1 MNKTEHNFSILVAEN
16 KDKIYR
22 ICCYYLSRDEDRK
35 DLYQETLLNLWKAF
49 KSFREE
55 SAFSTWAFRITVNTA
70 LQFISKEKRINISR
84 KNYSNRGMNQDLS
97 HEDKSMTPEQNEIEI
112 LHKSILQLPLIDMI
126 IISLVLEEVPSKD
139 IAKIIGLT
147 DANVR
152 VRIHRA
158 KSTLKRIIEGGE
170 S

>member
-1 MNKTEHNFSILVAEN
+1 MKKTEPNFSRLVEEN

-22 ICCYYLSRDEDRK
+22 ICCYYLSNDEDRK
-35 DLYQETLLNLWKAF
+35 DLYQEALLNLWKAF

-70 LQFISKEKRINISR
+70 LQFLNREKRLKTSR
-84 KNYSNRGMNQDLS
+84 KNYSSQNISQ
-97 HEDKSMTPEQNEIEI
+97 EDKSLITEQNEIEI
-112 LHKSILQLPLIDMI
+112 LHKSIIQLPLIDMI
-126 IISLVLEEVPSKD
+126 IISLVLEEVPSKE

-147 DANVR
+147 DTNVR

-158 KSTLKRIIEGGE
+158 KNVLKKIIEGGK

>member
-1 MNKTEHNFSILVAEN
+1 MKKTEYNFSRLVAEN

-22 ICCYYLSRDEDRK
+22 ICCYYLSNDEDRK

-70 LQFISKEKRINISR
+70 LQFISKEKRLQTSR
-84 KNYSNRGMNQDLS
+84 NNYTSRDLS
-97 HEDKSMTPEQNEIEI
+97 KENDSVISEQNEIDV

-126 IISLVLEEVPSKD
+126 IISLVLEEVPSKE
-139 IAKIIGLT
+139 IANIIGLT
-147 DANVR
+147 DTNVR
-152 VRIHRA
+152 VRIHRV
-158 KSTLKRIIEGGE
+158 KNTLKKIIERGV

>member
-1 MNKTEHNFSILVAEN
+1 MNKTENNFSELVAEN

-22 ICCYYLSRDEDRK
+22 ICCYYLSNDEDRK

-70 LQFISKEKRINISR
+70 LQFISKEKRLQTS
-84 KNYSNRGMNQDLS
+84 KNNYTNQDLS
-97 HEDKSMTPEQNEIEI
+97 QEANSIITQQHEIEI
-112 LHKSILQLPLIDMI
+112 LQRSILQLPLIDMI
-126 IISLVLEEVPSKD
+126 IISLVLEEVSSKE
-139 IAKIIGLT
+139 IAQIIGLT
-147 DANVR
+147 DSNVR

-158 KSTLKRIIEGGE
+158 KSTLKKIIEGGK

>member
-1 MNKTEHNFSILVAEN
+1 MEKTEHNFSRLIEEN

-22 ICCYYLSRDEDRK
+22 ICCYYLSNDEDRN

-70 LQFISKEKRINISR
+70 LKFISKDKRLNATKKS
-84 KNYSNRGMNQDLS
+84 YSSQDLS
-97 HEDKSMTPEQNEIEI
+97 IEDSNKISEQNEIDI
-112 LHKSILQLPLIDMI
+112 LNKSILQLPLIDMI
-126 IISLVLEEVPSKD
+126 IISLVLEEVPSKE

-147 DANVR
+147 DSNVR

-158 KSTLKRIIEGGE
+158 KNTLKNIIEGGE

>member
-1 MNKTEHNFSILVAEN
+1 MEKTEHNFSRLIEEN

-22 ICCYYLSRDEDRK
+22 ICCYYLSNDEDRN

-70 LQFISKEKRINISR
+70 LQFISKDKRLNATKKS
-84 KNYSNRGMNQDLS
+84 YSSQDLS
-97 HEDKSMTPEQNEIEI
+97 IEDSIKISEQNEIDI
-112 LHKSILQLPLIDMI
+112 LNKSILQLPLIDMI
-126 IISLVLEEVPSKD
+126 IISLVLEEVPSKE

-147 DANVR
+147 DSNVR

-158 KSTLKRIIEGGE
+158 KNTLKNIIEGGE

>member
-1 MNKTEHNFSILVAEN
+1 MKKTEHNFSRLVEEN

-22 ICCYYLSRDEDRK
+22 ICCYYLSSDEDRK

-55 SAFSTWAFRITVNTA
+55 SSFSTWAFRITVNTA
-70 LQFISKEKRINISR
+70 LQFISKEKRQYVSS
-84 KNYSNRGMNQDLS
+84 KNYSRPDMRQ
-97 HEDKSMTPEQNEIEI
+97 EDESLISEQIEIEI

-126 IISLVLEEVPSKD
+126 IISLVLEEVSSKD

-147 DANVR
+147 DTNVR

-158 KSTLKRIIEGGE
+158 KSTLKKIIEGGA

>member
-1 MNKTEHNFSILVAEN
+1 MKKTEHSFSRLVEEN
-16 KDKIYR
+16 KDKIFR
-22 ICCYYLSRDEDRK
+22 ICCYYLSDDEDRK
-35 DLYQETLLNLWKAF
+35 DLYQEVLLNLWKAF

-70 LQFISKEKRINISR
+70 LQFISKEKKLNATR
-84 KNYSNRGMNQDLS
+84 KNYPSQDTGQ
-97 HEDKSMTPEQNEIEI
+97 EDVGLITEQNEIEI
-112 LHKSILQLPLIDMI
+112 LHKSIVQLPLIDMI

-139 IAKIIGLT
+139 IAKIIGLS
-147 DANVR
+147 DSNVR

-158 KSTLKRIIEGGE
+158 KNALKKIIEGGA

>member
-1 MNKTEHNFSILVAEN
+1 MEKTEYNFSRLIDEN

-22 ICCYYLSRDEDRK
+22 ICCYYLSNDEDRK

-70 LQFISKEKRINISR
+70 LQFISKEKRLYTAR
-84 KNYSNRGMNQDLS
+84 KNYSSQDLS
-97 HEDKSMTPEQNEIEI
+97 IEDKNTISEQDDIDI
-112 LHKSILQLPLIDMI
+112 LHKSILQLSLIDMI
-126 IISLVLEEVPSKD
+126 IISLVLEDIPSKE
-139 IAKIIGLT
+139 IANIIGLN

-158 KSTLKRIIEGGE
+158 KNTLKKIIEGGE

>member
-1 MNKTEHNFSILVAEN
+1 MKKTEHNFSRLVEEN

-22 ICCYYLSRDEDRK
+22 ICCYYLSNDEDRK
-35 DLYQETLLNLWKAF
+35 DLYQEALLNLWKAF

-70 LQFISKEKRINISR
+70 LQFLNREKRLKTSR
-84 KNYSNRGMNQDLS
+84 KNYSSQNISQ
-97 HEDKSMTPEQNEIEI
+97 EDKSLITEQNEIEI
-112 LHKSILQLPLIDMI
+112 LHKSIIQLPLIDMI
-126 IISLVLEEVPSKD
+126 IISLVLEEVPSKE

-147 DANVR
+147 DTNVR

-158 KSTLKRIIEGGE
+158 KNVLKKIIEGGK

>member
-1 MNKTEHNFSILVAEN
+1 MEKTEHNFSRLIDEN

-22 ICCYYLSRDEDRK
+22 ICCYYLSNDEDRK
-35 DLYQETLLNLWKAF
+35 DLYQETLLSLWKAF

-70 LQFISKEKRINISR
+70 LQFLNREKRLKTSR
-84 KNYSNRGMNQDLS
+84 KNYSSQNISQ
-97 HEDKSMTPEQNEIEI
+97 EDKSLITEQNEIEI

-126 IISLVLEEVPSKD
+126 IISLVLEEVPPKE

-147 DANVR
+147 DTNVR

-158 KSTLKRIIEGGE
+158 KNVLKKIVEGGK

>member
-1 MNKTEHNFSILVAEN
+1 MEKTEHNFSRLIEEN

-22 ICCYYLSRDEDRK
+22 ICFYYLSNDEDRN

-70 LQFISKEKRINISR
+70 LQFISKDKRLNATKKS
-84 KNYSNRGMNQDLS
+84 YSSQDLS
-97 HEDKSMTPEQNEIEI
+97 IEDSNKISEQNEIDI
-112 LHKSILQLPLIDMI
+112 LNKSILQLPLIDMI
-126 IISLVLEEVPSKD
+126 IISLVLEEVPSKE

-147 DANVR
+147 DSNVR

-158 KSTLKRIIEGGE
+158 KNTLKNIIEGGE

>member
-1 MNKTEHNFSILVAEN
+1 MEKTEHNFSRLIEEN

-22 ICCYYLSRDEDRK
+22 ICCYYLSNDEDRN

-70 LQFISKEKRINISR
+70 LQFISKDKRLNATKKS
-84 KNYSNRGMNQDLS
+84 YSSQDLS
-97 HEDKSMTPEQNEIEI
+97 IEDSNKISEQNEIDI
-112 LHKSILQLPLIDMI
+112 LNKSILQLPLIDMI
-126 IISLVLEEVPSKD
+126 IISLVLEEVPSKE

-147 DANVR
+147 DSNVR

-158 KSTLKRIIEGGE
+158 KNALKNIIEGGE

>member
-1 MNKTEHNFSILVAEN
+1 MEKTEHNFSRLIEEN

-22 ICCYYLSRDEDRK
+22 ICCYYLSNDEDRN

-70 LQFISKEKRINISR
+70 LKFISKDKRLNATKKS
-84 KNYSNRGMNQDLS
+84 YSSQDLS
-97 HEDKSMTPEQNEIEI
+97 IEDSNKISEQNEIDI
-112 LHKSILQLPLIDMI
+112 LNKSILQLPLIDMI
-126 IISLVLEEVPSKD
+126 IISLVLEEVPSKE

-147 DANVR
+147 DSNVR

-158 KSTLKRIIEGGE
+158 KNALKNIIEGGE

>member
-1 MNKTEHNFSILVAEN
+1 MKKTDHNFSRLVEEN

-22 ICCYYLSRDEDRK
+22 ICCYYLSNDEDRK

-49 KSFREE
+49 ESFREE
-55 SAFSTWAFRITVNTA
+55 STFSTWAFRITVNTA
-70 LQFISKEKRINISR
+70 LQFISKEKRLKAGR
-84 KNYSNRGMNQDLS
+84 QEFTGQDGNQENKGIITE
-97 HEDKSMTPEQNEIEI
+97 HKEIEI

-147 DANVR
+147 DSNVR

-158 KSTLKRIIEGGE
+158 KNTLKKIIEGGAL
-170 S
+170 

>member
-1 MNKTEHNFSILVAEN
+1 MEKTEYNFSRLIDEN

-22 ICCYYLSRDEDRK
+22 ICCYYLSNDEDRK

-70 LQFISKEKRINISR
+70 LQFISKEKRLYTAR
-84 KNYSNRGMNQDLS
+84 KNYSSQDLS
-97 HEDKSMTPEQNEIEI
+97 IEDKNTISEQDDIDI
-112 LHKSILQLPLIDMI
+112 LHKSILQLSLIDMI
-126 IISLVLEEVPSKD
+126 IISLVLEDIPSKE
-139 IAKIIGLT
+139 IANIIGLN

-158 KSTLKRIIEGGE
+158 KNILKKIIEGGE

>member
-1 MNKTEHNFSILVAEN
+1 MEKTEHNFSRLIDEN

-22 ICCYYLSRDEDRK
+22 ICCYYLSNDEDRK
-35 DLYQETLLNLWKAF
+35 DLYQETLLSLWKAF

-55 SAFSTWAFRITVNTA
+55 SAFSTWAFRITVNSA
-70 LQFISKEKRINISR
+70 LQFLNREKRLKTSR
-84 KNYSNRGMNQDLS
+84 KNYSSQNISQ
-97 HEDKSMTPEQNEIEI
+97 EDKSLITEQNEIEI

-126 IISLVLEEVPSKD
+126 IISLVLEEVPSKE

-147 DANVR
+147 DTNVR

-158 KSTLKRIIEGGE
+158 KNVLKKIVEGGK

>member
-1 MNKTEHNFSILVAEN
+1 MKKTEHNFSRLVEEN

-22 ICCYYLSRDEDRK
+22 ICCYYLSNDEDRN

-70 LQFISKEKRINISR
+70 LQFISKEKKLHASKRA
-84 KNYSNRGMNQDLS
+84 YSNQDIS
-97 HEDKSMTPEQNEIEI
+97 QEDVSRITEQNEIEI
-112 LHKSILQLPLIDMI
+112 LHKSILQLPMIDMI
-126 IISLVLEEVPSKD
+126 IISLVLEEVPSKE

-147 DANVR
+147 DSNVR

-158 KSTLKRIIEGGE
+158 KNALKNIIEGGE

>member
-1 MNKTEHNFSILVAEN
+1 MDTTEQNFSRLLEEN

-22 ICCYYLSRDEDRK
+22 VCCYYLSNDEDRK
-35 DLYQETLLNLWKAF
+35 DLYQETLLNIWKAF

-55 SAFSTWAFRITVNTA
+55 SSFSTWAFRITVNTA
-70 LQFISKEKRINISR
+70 LQFISKERRLETSR
-84 KNYSNRGMNQDLS
+84 KDFSGQFISQEDNPLS
-97 HEDKSMTPEQNEIEI
+97 TEGNEIEI

-126 IISLVLEEVPSKD
+126 IISLVLEEVKSND

-147 DANVR
+147 DSNVR

-158 KSTLKRIIEGGE
+158 KSILKKIIEGGE

>member
-1 MNKTEHNFSILVAEN
+1 MEKTEQFFSKLIEEN

-22 ICCYYLSRDEDRK
+22 ICCYYLSNEEDRK

-70 LQFISKEKRINISR
+70 LQFISKEKNIRTVKKSFSFQ
-84 KNYSNRGMNQDLS
+84 YSNAEENNLNTD
-97 HEDKSMTPEQNEIEI
+97 QNEINI
-112 LHKSILQLPLIDMI
+112 LNKSILQLPLLDMI
-126 IISLVLEEVPSKD
+126 IISLVLEDVSSKE
-139 IAKIIGLT
+139 IANIIGLSDT
-147 DANVR
+147 NVR

-158 KSTLKRIIEGGE
+158 KHTLRKIIEGGE

>member
-1 MNKTEHNFSILVAEN
+1 MNKTEHNFSRLVEEN

-22 ICCYYLSRDEDRK
+22 ICCYYLSNDEDRK
-35 DLYQETLLNLWKAF
+35 DLYQEALLNLWKAF

-70 LQFISKEKRINISR
+70 LQFLSREKRLKTSR
-84 KNYSNRGMNQDLS
+84 KNYSSQNISQ
-97 HEDKSMTPEQNEIEI
+97 EDKSLITEQNEIEI

-126 IISLVLEEVPSKD
+126 VISLVLEEVSSKE

-147 DANVR
+147 DTNVR

-158 KSTLKRIIEGGE
+158 KNVLKKIIEGGK

>member
-1 MNKTEHNFSILVAEN
+1 MKKTEHNFSRLVEEN

-22 ICCYYLSRDEDRK
+22 ICCYYLSNDEDRK

-55 SAFSTWAFRITVNTA
+55 STFSTWAFRITVNTA
-70 LQFISKEKRINISR
+70 LQFISREKKLQASW
-84 KNYSNRGMNQDLS
+84 KDYSHQDLS
-97 HEDKSMTPEQNEIEI
+97 QGDKSMITDQNEIE
-112 LHKSILQLPLIDMI
+112 LLNKSILQLPLIDMI
-126 IISLVLEEVPSKD
+126 IISLVLEDVSSKD

-147 DANVR
+147 DSNVR

-158 KSTLKRIIEGGE
+158 KNTLKKIIEGGE

>member
-1 MNKTEHNFSILVAEN
+1 MKKAEHNFSRLIEEN

-22 ICCYYLSRDEDRK
+22 ICCYYLSNDEDRK

-70 LQFISKEKRINISR
+70 LQFISKEKRIDICRN
-84 KNYSNRGMNQDLS
+84 NYSNQGINQGIS
-97 HEDKSMTPEQNEIEI
+97 HEDRNITPEQSEIDL
-112 LHKSILQLPLIDMI
+112 LHKSILQLPLLDMI

-147 DANVR
+147 DTNVR

-158 KSTLKRIIEGGE
+158 KSTLKSIIEGGKP
-170 S
+170 

>member
-1 MNKTEHNFSILVAEN
+1 MKKTEHNFSRLVEEN

-22 ICCYYLSRDEDRK
+22 ICCYYLSNDEDRK
-35 DLYQETLLNLWKAF
+35 DLYQEALLNLWKAF

-70 LQFISKEKRINISR
+70 LQFLNREKRLKTSR
-84 KNYSNRGMNQDLS
+84 KNYSSQNISQ
-97 HEDKSMTPEQNEIEI
+97 EDKSLITEQNEIEI

-126 IISLVLEEVPSKD
+126 IISLVLEEVPSKE
-139 IAKIIGLT
+139 IAKIIGLS
-147 DANVR
+147 DSNVR
-152 VRIHRA
+152 VRIQRA
-158 KSTLKRIIEGGE
+158 KGTLKKIIEGGK

>member
-1 MNKTEHNFSILVAEN
+1 MKMTENNFSRLIEEN

-22 ICCYYLSRDEDRK
+22 ICCYYLSNEEDRK

-70 LQFISKEKRINISR
+70 LQYLSKEKRLQVSR
-84 KNYSNRGMNQDLS
+84 KNFSNEDSSLKHDGMI
-97 HEDKSMTPEQNEIEI
+97 TEQNEIEM

-147 DANVR
+147 DSNVR
-152 VRIHRA
+152 VRIHRT
-158 KSTLKRIIEGGE
+158 KNTLKKIIEGGE

>member
-1 MNKTEHNFSILVAEN
+1 MKKTEHNFSRLIDEN

-22 ICCYYLSRDEDRK
+22 ICCYYLSNDEDRK

-49 KSFREE
+49 KSYREE
-55 SAFSTWAFRITVNTA
+55 AAFSTWAFRITVNTA
-70 LQFISKEKRINISR
+70 LQFISKEKRRYASR
-84 KNYSNRGMNQDLS
+84 KNYSRQDMS
-97 HEDKSMTPEQNEIEI
+97 QEDESLTSEQSEIEI

-126 IISLVLEEVPSKD
+126 IISLVLEEVSSKD

-147 DANVR
+147 DSNVR

-158 KSTLKRIIEGGE
+158 KNTLKKIIEGGA

>member
-1 MNKTEHNFSILVAEN
+1 MNKTEHSFSRLVEEN

-22 ICCYYLSRDEDRK
+22 ICCYYLSNDEDRK
-35 DLYQETLLNLWKAF
+35 DLYQEALLNLWKAF

-70 LQFISKEKRINISR
+70 LQFLSREKRLKTSR
-84 KNYSNRGMNQDLS
+84 KNYSSQNISQ
-97 HEDKSMTPEQNEIEI
+97 EDKSLITEQNEIEI

-126 IISLVLEEVPSKD
+126 VISLVLEEVSSKE

-147 DANVR
+147 DTNVR

-158 KSTLKRIIEGGE
+158 KNVLKKIIEGGK

>member
-1 MNKTEHNFSILVAEN
+1 
-16 KDKIYR
+16 
-22 ICCYYLSRDEDRK
+22 
-35 DLYQETLLNLWKAF
+35 LYQETLLNLWKAF

-70 LQFISKEKRINISR
+70 LKFISKDKRLNATKKS
-84 KNYSNRGMNQDLS
+84 YSSQDLS
-97 HEDKSMTPEQNEIEI
+97 IEDSNKISEQNEIDI
-112 LHKSILQLPLIDMI
+112 LNKSILQLPLIDMI
-126 IISLVLEEVPSKD
+126 IISLVLEEVPSKE

-147 DANVR
+147 DSNVR

-158 KSTLKRIIEGGE
+158 KNTLKNIIEGGE

>member
-1 MNKTEHNFSILVAEN
+1 MEKTEHNFSRLIEEN

-22 ICCYYLSRDEDRK
+22 ICCYYLSNDEDRN

-70 LQFISKEKRINISR
+70 LQFISKDKRLNATKKS
-84 KNYSNRGMNQDLS
+84 YSSQDLS
-97 HEDKSMTPEQNEIEI
+97 IEDSNKISEQNEIDI
-112 LHKSILQLPLIDMI
+112 LNKSILQLPLIDMI
-126 IISLVLEEVPSKD
+126 IISLVLEEVPSKE

-147 DANVR
+147 DSNVR

-158 KSTLKRIIEGGE
+158 KNTLKNIIEGGE

>member
-1 MNKTEHNFSILVAEN
+1 MKKTEHNFSRLIDEN

-22 ICCYYLSRDEDRK
+22 ICCYYLSNDEDRK

-70 LQFISKEKRINISR
+70 LQFISKEKRLKTSR
-84 KNYSNRGMNQDLS
+84 KDISVSDINQEDNPLS
-97 HEDKSMTPEQNEIEI
+97 TERNEIEI

-147 DANVR
+147 DTNVR

-158 KSTLKRIIEGGE
+158 KNTLKKIIEGGA